1 MIGIKIAIFTLYIFL
16 LFIYDIQ
23 DMNLFS
29 SFKNGLVRFVIVVLG
44 VGIGGSMIL
53 ACGGGEGGSTLFGSA
68 TPKIVLNS
76 ADDLYQFL
84 TYDEQRYPLVSAHR
98 GGPQAGFPENALETF
113 EFHASQQAIIIECD
127 IRMTRDSVLIL
138 MHDETLDR
146 TSTGTGRIADH
157 SYAELQ
163 ELFLVDPEGELTDFK
178 IPTLDQAL
186 AWGKGKVVFTLDVKR
201 DVPYSLVNES
211 IQRNEAEAISVVITY
226 SADQAMV
233 VNRLNP
239 DLMISASIRSAGDLL
254 RLNDRNI
261 PDNRLVAF
269 VGVSEVDRGVYELLH
284 GHGIMCIIGTMG
296 NLDSQAARRGEEVY
310 EGLIERGADILS
322 TDRPQEAG
330 AVLDKYR
337 AKNRITSVFVP

>member
-1 MIGIKIAIFTLYIFL
+1 
-16 LFIYDIQ
+16 
-23 DMNLFS
+23 MNLFAP
-29 SFKNGLVRFVIVVLG
+29 FKNGIVRLVIVFFGLS
-44 VGIGGSMIL
+44 IGGSMLL
-53 ACGGGEGGSTLFGSA
+53 ACGGVDGGNSFFGGS

-84 TYDEQRYPLVSAHR
+84 TYDENRYPLVSAHR
-98 GGPQAGFPENALETF
+98 GGPKAGFPENALETF
-113 EFHASQQAIIIECD
+113 EHHANQQALIIECD

-146 TSTGTGRIADH
+146 TSNGKGRIADH
-157 SYAELQ
+157 TYEELQ
-163 ELFLVDPEGELTDFK
+163 QFLLIDPEGELTDFK

-201 DVPYSLVNES
+201 DVPYTLVNES
-211 IQRNEAEAISVVITY
+211 IQRNQAEAISVVITY

-322 TDRPQEAG
+322 TDRPEEAG
-330 AVLDKYR
+330 AVLQQYR
-337 AKNRITSVFVP
+337 TKNQINSVFIP